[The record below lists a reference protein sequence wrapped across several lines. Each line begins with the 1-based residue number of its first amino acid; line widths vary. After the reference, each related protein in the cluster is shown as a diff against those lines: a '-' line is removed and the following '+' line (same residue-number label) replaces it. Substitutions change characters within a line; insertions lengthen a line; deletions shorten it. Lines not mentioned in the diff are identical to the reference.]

1 MSKRTY
7 TLLYTTLLASCICI
21 GQIPIGPVLDSELL
35 VHNTT
40 NNVVQGTYLFLLER
54 EKPLQETINNVQDF
68 FMKAN
73 TIVNGAVRN
82 LRMVKKIVELEKDI
96 IQLYE
101 RSITNLNGE
110 RETDFLDKWKHAQI
124 LLALTKEATSVF
136 EIFEHIIEDD
146 ALIISDKGR
155 IVIIEK
161 TYKDMRQIKAA
172 MRLQLRRINKE
183 IYQYRRLQREIETFE
198 AFFSNEQ

>member
-1 MSKRTY
+1 MRKRAY
-7 TLLYTTLLASCICI
+7 TLLYILLAGYFCW

-54 EKPLQETINNVQDF
+54 EKPLQETINDVQDF

-96 IQLYE
+96 LQLYE
-101 RSITNLNGE
+101 RSISNLNGE
-110 RETDFLDKWKHAQI
+110 RETNFLDKWKHAQI

-136 EIFEHIIEDD
+136 EVFEHIIEDD
-146 ALIISDKGR
+146 ALTISDKGR
-155 IVIIEK
+155 IVLIEK
-161 TYKDMRQIKAA
+161 TYKDMRRIKAA

-183 IYQYRRLQREIETFE
+183 IYQYRRLEREIETFE
-198 AFFSNEQ
+198 AFFSNGQ

>member
-1 MSKRTY
+1 MNKRIY
-7 TLLYTTLLASCICI
+7 TILYILLVSYCCT
-21 GQIPIGPVLDSELL
+21 GQIPVGPVLDAELL
-35 VHNTT
+35 AHNTT
-40 NNVVQGTYLFLLER
+40 NNVVQGTYLFLLDR
-54 EKPLQETINNVQDF
+54 EKPLQETIKDVQDF

-73 TIVNGAVRN
+73 TIVNGAVVN
-82 LRMVKKIVELEKDI
+82 MRMVKKIVELEKDI

-101 RSITNLNGE
+101 RSIEALNGE
-110 RETDFLDKWKHAQI
+110 QETDFLDKWKHAQI
-124 LLALTKEATSVF
+124 LVALTKEATSVF

-146 ALIISDKGR
+146 ALTISDKGR

>member
-1 MSKRTY
+1 MRKRVY
-7 TLLYTTLLASCICI
+7 TILYILLASYCCI
-21 GQIPIGPVLDSELL
+21 GQIPVGPVLDTELL
-35 VHNTT
+35 AHNTT
-40 NNVVQGTYLFLLER
+40 NNVVQGTYLFLLDR
-54 EKPLQETINNVQDF
+54 EKPLQETIKDVQEF

-73 TIVNGAVRN
+73 TIVNGAVAN
-82 LRMVKKIVELEKDI
+82 MRMVKKIVELEKDI

-101 RSITNLNGE
+101 RSIEALNGE
-110 RETDFLDKWKHAQI
+110 QETDFLDKWKHAQI

-146 ALIISDKGR
+146 ALTISDKGR

-198 AFFSNEQ
+198 AFFSN

>member
-1 MSKRTY
+1 MRKRAY
-7 TLLYTTLLASCICI
+7 TLLYIVFGYYCCIA
-21 GQIPIGPVLDSELL
+21 QIPIGPVLDAELL
-35 VHNTT
+35 THNTT
-40 NNVVQGTYLFLLER
+40 NSVVQDTYLFLLDRER
-54 EKPLQETINNVQDF
+54 PLQETIKDVQDF

-73 TIVNGAVRN
+73 TIVNGAIAN
-82 LRMVKKIVELEKDI
+82 MRMVKKIVELEKDI
-96 IQLYE
+96 IGLYE
-101 RSITNLNGE
+101 RSIESLNGE
-110 RETDFLDKWKHAQI
+110 QETDFLDKWKHAQI

-146 ALIISDKGR
+146 ALTISDKGR

-161 TYKDMRQIKAA
+161 TYKDMRRIKAA

-198 AFFSNEQ
+198 TFFSN

>member
-1 MSKRTY
+1 MNKRYY
-7 TLLYTTLLASCICI
+7 TLLYMLLAGYLCL
-21 GQIPIGPVLDSELL
+21 GQIPIGPVLDSELTIP
-35 VHNTT
+35 NST

-54 EKPLQETINNVQDF
+54 EKPLQETIQDVQSF
-68 FMKAN
+68 FLKAN
-73 TIVNGAVRN
+73 TIVNGAIRN
-82 LRMVKKIVELEKDI
+82 MRMVKKTVELQKDI
-96 IQLYE
+96 FQLYE
-101 RSITNLNGE
+101 RSITYLNGE
-110 RETDFLDKWKHAQI
+110 RETDFIDKWKHAQI

-146 ALIISDKGR
+146 ALTISDKGR

-161 TYKDMRQIKAA
+161 TYKDMRRIKAA

>member
-1 MSKRTY
+1 MRKRIY
-7 TLLYTTLLASCICI
+7 TLLYTLFGGFLCL
-21 GQIPIGPVLDSELL
+21 GQIPVGPVLDSELL

-40 NNVVQGTYLFLLER
+40 NNVVQSTYLFLLER
-54 EKPLQETINNVQDF
+54 EKPLQETIQDVQDF

-101 RSITNLNGE
+101 RSIESLNGE
-110 RETDFLDKWKHAQI
+110 RDTDFLDKWKHAQI

-146 ALIISDKGR
+146 ALTISDKGR

-161 TYKDMRQIKAA
+161 TYKDMRRIKSA

-198 AFFSNEQ
+198 AFFSN